1 MSKTS
6 ESMSG
11 DNCAAVSAR
20 SRSDVSCLL
29 GGFQGRRRRSAG
41 GLWEKGPPRTREEG
55 RRVETFE
62 IVQDFAQDV
71 AAEVDLMVDLPVGVL
86 GIRGPPSP
94 LSGAFISRSQREL
107 IWWIFKAGPG
117 ERGVQQYWGRSSKS
131 LQRVSVLPG

>member
-1 MSKTS
+1 MSKAS

-29 GGFQGRRRRSAG
+29 GGFQGPRRRSAG
-41 GLWEKGPPRTREEG
+41 GLWEKGSPRTREEG
-55 RRVETFE
+55 RRSETLE

-71 AAEVDLMVDLPVGVL
+71 AQVDLMVDLPVGVL
-86 GIRGPPSP
+86 GTRGPSSP

-107 IWWIFKAGPG
+107 IWCIFKAGPG
-117 ERGVQQYWGRSSKS
+117 ERGGPAILGEVFEEN
-131 LQRVSVLPG
+131 